1 MFRLKRIILA
11 AGNLGGRYPGRAMVA
26 NPVTE
31 VTMQRTVGESGKRK
45 AVVIRG
51 LRDLYNNG
59 GVDEL

>member
-1 MFRLKRIILA
+1 
-11 AGNLGGRYPGRAMVA
+11 MVA